1 MFFKTLALLTSFA
14 TATAAQTTD
23 LTSQARRA
31 SPWSTLLAFSV
42 ASTSNIN
49 DASAREN
56 TPLPGLPFLFDLERG
71 APSLSATELS
81 GGIATSYRLAESAT
95 RRTQLRFSLYHRAV
109 LLSDAAER
117 DAPDLE
123 NSDFDLTSL
132 TTGIDQFWT
141 FRQGRLVLGAEATLG
156 TVIYGGDPLYDN
168 LNVGGS
174 VRYAFT
180 PGFLGF
186 FRATREAQ
194 KGADDRP
201 DAHAWRG
208 SLGLVTTLTQGDVLN
223 TTFNYSEGS
232 SSADYLDYADHE
244 IDLRLALAR
253 PMLGAGIELG
263 LTAGRN
269 HHARNP
275 VTGGDRDDDTIE
287 GNVTMIFDTL
297 DYRGFVPRLT
307 LRARHTD
314 SNVSIYGSEE
324 YGLQAGL
331 RSRF

>member
-23 LTSQARRA
+23 LTSQTRSE
-31 SPWSTLLAFSV
+31 SPWSTLLSFSV
-42 ASTSNIN
+42 APTSNIN
-49 DASAREN
+49 DGSAREN
-56 TPLPGLPFLFDLERG
+56 TLLPGLPFVFELERN

-95 RRTQLRFSLYHRAV
+95 RRTNLRFSIYHRAV
-109 LLSDAAER
+109 LLSDEAER

-123 NSDFDLTSL
+123 NSDFDLTRL

-180 PGFLGF
+180 PAVQVL
-186 FRATREAQ
+186 FRAAREAQ
-194 KGADDRP
+194 KGVDDRP

-208 SLGLVTTLTQGDVLN
+208 SLGLITALPQGHVLS

-244 IDLRLALAR
+244 IDLRLALAQ
-253 PMLGAGIELG
+253 PVLGAGIELG
-263 LTAGRN
+263 LTAGHN

-287 GNVTMIFDTL
+287 GNVTMIFDNL
-297 DYRGFVPRLT
+297 DYRGFVPTLT

-314 SNVSIYGSEE
+314 SNVSIYDSEE